1 MRRFLLLLLC
11 AVTVA
16 QGAQKKISEL
26 DAATTVS
33 TNVYAAVIVGD
44 NATSTNY
51 ETMKMAAGLLL
62 YGFMTNNTTLYF
74 YMDGGVIK
82 GYATNIAS
90 AQITSLDAAKL
101 TGTIDTNRYSSQVL
115 LLDQLNSQAEFE
127 LRLGWTLPT
136 GGSGSSVTN
145 TVVNTGTPIQYEVP
159 MYNDTT
165 GTNIVPSN
173 ISISSDGNTLTV
185 PTEIIVGAGGTDSYW
200 EFTEQTAPATPAS
213 GKVRVYVLA
222 DGKVYGLDDAG
233 TATLLNNLSE
243 TELEA
248 LLELQDLQGA
258 VTDAQVP
265 NTITVDL
272 ATTATTANAGDSA
285 TSFFPS
291 GTIED
296 ARLPATMASKDLT
309 TSTATTPSAGDND
322 TSIATTAFVQTT
334 TKMTFDGSH
343 TTPTT
348 TNPLAPTTDA
358 QAEIV
363 FYGATGEI
371 DLPAAASYTGRGFLI
386 YNTGAFTI
394 TIDPN
399 ASEVIVRDGN
409 VQTGGVSFILSSG
422 AGNYVALVS
431 DGVRWIT
438 LGYKGTLAVGS

>member
-1 MRRFLLLLLC
+1 
-11 AVTVA
+11 
-16 QGAQKKISEL
+16 
-26 DAATTVS
+26 
-33 TNVYAAVIVGD
+33 
-44 NATSTNY
+44 
-51 ETMKMAAGLLL
+51 
-62 YGFMTNNTTLYF
+62 
-74 YMDGGVIK
+74 
-82 GYATNIAS
+82 
-90 AQITSLDAAKL
+90 
-101 TGTIDTNRYSSQVL
+101 
-115 LLDQLNSQAEFE
+115 
-127 LRLGWTLPT
+127 LPT